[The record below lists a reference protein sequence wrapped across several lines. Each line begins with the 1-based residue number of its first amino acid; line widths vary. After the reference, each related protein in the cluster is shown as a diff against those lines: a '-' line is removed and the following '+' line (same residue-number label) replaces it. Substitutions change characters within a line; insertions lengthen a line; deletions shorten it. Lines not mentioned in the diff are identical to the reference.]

1 MKKTLIVTAIA
12 LLSAAGM
19 TMNATAQETT
29 PPPAAPMV
37 GGHGHHHHHHG
48 SGMMADLNLTD
59 AQKTQVNDIMTQH
72 RDETHAKIRALL
84 TPEQQKNFDAMPAQQ
99 PQHRGGPMG
108 VMESLNLTD
117 AQKAQV
123 ADVMKQERTD
133 AQAKIRAILTP
144 EQQKTFDAR
153 IQKQAAKAAKRQQ
166 P

>member
-1 MKKTLIVTAIA
+1 MKKTLMITAIA

-19 TMNATAQETT
+19 SMNASAQETT
-29 PPPAAPMV
+29 PPPAAPMA
-37 GGHGHHHHHHG
+37 GGHGHHHHG
-48 SGMMADLNLTD
+48 GMMNDLNLTD
-59 AQKTQVNDIMTQH
+59 AQKAKMDEIMAQH

-84 TPEQQKNFDAMPAQQ
+84 TPEQQKNFDATPPQQ

-108 VMESLNLTD
+108 AMASLNLTD

-123 ADVMKQERTD
+123 ADLMAQERAD

-144 EQQKTFDAR
+144 EQQKTFDAHT
-153 IQKQAAKAAKRQQ
+153 QKQAAKAAKRQQ